1 MTTQRRT
8 PRSERGVTLLEAVV
22 SLAILLVGIVGM
34 MQMQIVGITAD
45 AGARAQTQAYQ
56 LARELASAL
65 ERLDVGNALL
75 DPTAITAAPPAGFG
89 TVLQPDGTV
98 ATSGV
103 TPWSDATH
111 AAALA
116 AVTTDAEILTAF
128 GPDPT
133 DATRPRFERRWSVWE
148 SGDAAG
154 AGVKLIVVSVTY
166 REKSLPGLREA
177 KLLTQV
183 SSPNLSSA
191 FAGAL
196 R

>member
-8 PRSERGVTLLEAVV
+8 PRSERGVTLLEALV
-22 SLAILLVGIVGM
+22 SLTILLVGIVGM

-65 ERLDVGNALL
+65 ERLDVGNGLL
-75 DPTAITAAPPAGFG
+75 DPTATTATPPAGFG
-89 TVLQPDGTV
+89 SVLLPDGTA

-111 AAALA
+111 GAALTG
-116 AVTTDAEILTAF
+116 VTTDAQLLAAF
-128 GPDPT
+128 GPDPA
-133 DATRPRFERRWSVWE
+133 DATLPRFQRRWSVWE
-148 SGDAAG
+148 SGDG
-154 AGVKLIVVSVTY
+154 SGVKLIVVSVTY

-177 KLLTQV
+177 RLLTQV
-183 SSPNLSSA
+183 SSPDLASA